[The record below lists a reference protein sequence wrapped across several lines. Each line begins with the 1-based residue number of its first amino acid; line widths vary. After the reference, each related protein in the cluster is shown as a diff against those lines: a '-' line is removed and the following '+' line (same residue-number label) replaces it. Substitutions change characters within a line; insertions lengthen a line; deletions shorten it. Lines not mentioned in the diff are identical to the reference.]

1 MIPVIVHWGVGLVKV
16 VDRSH
21 SSDCLT
27 SVVSTTDTNSKM
39 SSNDAGIKRLM
50 AAEQAAQAVIQ
61 AARQEKATKIKQAQQ
76 EAEKDVAVY
85 KAQRE
90 DAYKKMMEAGKG
102 DAAGRL
108 ATLEKETATSI
119 TSLESA
125 VSAKKKDATSAILGW
140 VTKVY

>member
-1 MIPVIVHWGVGLVKV
+1 
-16 VDRSH
+16 
-21 SSDCLT
+21 
-27 SVVSTTDTNSKM
+27 
-39 SSNDAGIKRLM
+39 M

-85 KAQRE
+85 KAERE

-108 ATLEKETATSI
+108 ATLEKETAASI